1 MSKLIDALNWADWLL
16 IAIIVLSILISIKR
30 GMTREI
36 LSVLTWV
43 GAFVISYV
51 LGDELAL
58 LMDNWI
64 KTPSLRTTIAMVS
77 LFAITLIV
85 GAMLNHVL
93 ADMLKKTGLT
103 GTDRILGSI
112 FGLLR
117 GIIIVVALLLF
128 VQSSFSLDPWW
139 KQSVLVPRF
148 VNLGIWARDIIDGI
162 AQFTQQLTAKT

>member
-1 MSKLIDALNWADWLL
+1 MSKLIDTLNWADWSL
-16 IAIIVLSILISIKR
+16 IVIIVLSILVSIQR

-51 LGDELAL
+51 FGEKLAT
-58 LMDNWI
+58 LMDDLI

-77 LFAITLIV
+77 LFALTLIV

-93 ADMLKKTGLT
+93 SDMLKKTGLT
-103 GTDRILGSI
+103 GTDRILGSG
-112 FGLLR
+112 FGFLR
-117 GIIIVVALLLF
+117 GIILVVALLLF

-139 KQSVLVPRF
+139 KQSLLIPKF
-148 VNLGIWARDIIDGI
+148 VNLGVWARDIIDGI
-162 AQFTQQLTAKT
+162 TQFTQQLTAKT

>member
-1 MSKLIDALNWADWLL
+1 MSKLLAALNWADWTL
-16 IAIIVLSILISIKR
+16 IVIILVSVAISIRR

-36 LSVLTWV
+36 FSLLTWV

-51 LGDELAL
+51 FGDKLAM

-64 KTPSLRTTIAMVS
+64 KTPSLRTTIAMVG
-77 LFAITLIV
+77 LFAMTLVV

-93 ADMLKKTGLT
+93 SDMLQKTGLT
-103 GTDRILGSI
+103 GTDRILGSV
-112 FGLLR
+112 FGFVR

-139 KQSVLVPRF
+139 KKSLLIQHF
-148 VNLGIWARDIIDGI
+148 VDTGIWARGTIDGI
-162 AQFTQQLTAKT
+162 GHFIQQLTAKT